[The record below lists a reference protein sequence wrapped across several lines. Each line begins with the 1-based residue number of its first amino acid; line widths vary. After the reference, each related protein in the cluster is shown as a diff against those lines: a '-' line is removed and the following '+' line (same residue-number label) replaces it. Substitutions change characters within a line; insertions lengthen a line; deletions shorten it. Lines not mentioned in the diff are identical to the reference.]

1 MPLSL
6 LETTRHEAIGRYAK
20 EQLIRYEDKFFEVD
34 IDEFWG
40 LNPDL
45 NFHTASSDL
54 PLGIEEI
61 QYYSKEYYG
70 SAAIYDGAATD
81 IPVVDVSLTR
91 DKESYR
97 SALFIN
103 GAKWTRFELE
113 KQREADRSNIG
124 IPSLSLIAE
133 FQRAMS
139 MYLNNREHYT
149 VLYGIPDRG
158 IYGLYNQPSVTTL
171 DVNINLYDE
180 TIGAQQIYNL
190 LIAWIDQF
198 VREAKLTSR
207 NQVEIK
213 IPDRLMKRFSLLIP
227 VVDTAGLPPNTIY
240 TGAYTTIY
248 EMLTTNTRGQAIKRI
263 TSAVE
268 NEGDNLEYW
277 QVMTT
282 GRQRDRIIIKATG
295 ADVLERH
302 FYPREQL
309 PIWQIDSLRYE
320 QISFSGSTG
329 LIARRRNRLMYI
341 DFKNV

>member
-6 LETTRHEAIGRYAK
+6 LETTQHQAIGRYAK

-45 NFHTASSDL
+45 NFHTSIADL

-61 QYYSKEYYG
+61 QYYGKEYYG

-81 IPVVDVSLTR
+81 IPVVDVSLSR
-91 DKESYR
+91 DRESYR
-97 SALFIN
+97 SAIFIN

-113 KQREADRSNIG
+113 KQREADRSKIG

-133 FQRAMS
+133 FQRAMA

-158 IYGLYNQPSVTTL
+158 LYGLYNQPGVTTL
-171 DVNINLYDE
+171 DVPINLYDE
-180 TIGAQQIYNL
+180 GIGGQAIYNQ
-190 LIAWIDQF
+190 LISWIDQF

-213 IPDRLMKRFSLLIP
+213 IPDKLMKRLSILIP
-227 VVDTAGLPPNTIY
+227 VVDTAGLPANTIY

-248 EMLTTNTRGQAIKRI
+248 EMLTSSVRGQPIKRI
-263 TSAVE
+263 TSALE

-277 QVMTT
+277 QVFPA
-282 GRQRDRIIIKATG
+282 GRQRDRIIFKATTE
-295 ADVLERH
+295 VLERH

-320 QISFSGSTG
+320 QISFSGTTG
-329 LIARRRNRLMYI
+329 LFARRKNRMMYV